1 MSKNQDMQMENKTL
15 LTALLGVLLIL
26 ISVSIKP
33 VIIIAIL
40 FCSYV
45 VWFNENDLMT
55 ICCIACWL
63 SLTPIFKLN
72 ADGASFYTYTVM
84 LFAMKQLIKNR
95 EIDKYF
101 LLILF
106 IYALYL
112 IPGMGV
118 QLMTVIRNVMMPV
131 QLYVMARCLNYEGL
145 KKVSGYFILG
155 VFIDSTLA
163 TFNSFIPNLSDY
175 IANDNAFAVST
186 LEGYVAEPRFSG
198 LWIDPNFYSIH
209 LLIGILICIVLYSRR
224 EISSLAFY
232 SVVAML
238 TYFGAKTLSK
248 SFILM
253 LAVALGYAYIL
264 FIKNKQYGSVV
275 LMSLILL
282 ILLVLIAAGVI
293 DVFSMIMERLREGI
307 TSGESLTTGR
317 TDLWKEYSLYFCS
330 HPLVLL
336 FGGGLSVQIPFR
348 LGPHNAYLELILFI
362 GVIGSFLF
370 CLTIY
375 NAVAASWN
383 SKIRGTSVPF
393 LLTLVMFFFLGVYNS
408 PDLQFELLLS
418 LGYLWMNKEAESGT
432 DIWEEGDCNRKQ
444 EINLNC

>member
-1 MSKNQDMQMENKTL
+1 MSKNQDVQMEKKTL
-15 LTALLGVLLIL
+15 LTALLGALLIVL
-26 ISVSIKP
+26 SVSIKP
-33 VIIIAIL
+33 VIIVAIL

-63 SLTPIFKLN
+63 SLTQIFKLN
-72 ADGASFYTYTVM
+72 VDGASFYTYTVM
-84 LFAMKQLIKNR
+84 LFAVKQFIKNR

-101 LLILF
+101 LLILL

-118 QLMTVIRNVMMPV
+118 QLLAVIRNVMMPV

-163 TFNSFIPNLSDY
+163 TFNAFIPNLSDY

-209 LLIGILICIVLYSRR
+209 LLIGILICIILYSRR
-224 EISSLAFY
+224 EISGLVFY
-232 SVVAML
+232 CVVALL

-264 FIKNKQYGSVV
+264 FIKNKQYGSVA
-275 LMSLILL
+275 LMSIILVILI
-282 ILLVLIAAGVI
+282 VLIATGVVDI
-293 DVFSMIMERLREGI
+293 FSMIMERLKEGI

-317 TDLWKEYSLYFCS
+317 TSLWKDYILYVCS
-330 HPLVLL
+330 HPLMLL
-336 FGGGLSVQIPFR
+336 FGGGLSVKKPFR
-348 LGPHNAYLELILFI
+348 LGPHNAYLELILFLGI
-362 GVIGSFLF
+362 IGSFLF

-375 NAVAASWN
+375 NAVAASWGK
-383 SKIRGTSVPF
+383 KIRGTSVPF
-393 LLTLVMFFFLGVYNS
+393 ILTLLMFFFLGVYNS
-408 PDLQFELLLS
+408 PDLQFELLIS
-418 LGYLWMNKEAESGT
+418 LGYMWMNKKAESG
-432 DIWEEGDCNRKQ
+432 IERWEVGDRNRKQ
-444 EINLNC
+444 EINLDC